1 LERNANFARNGVV
14 HKVDYPMIPAFINI
28 RQRIAQLPETPSNP
42 NDSYAIAKQAL
53 ALTGLDVELER
64 VDRVT
69 VLLPNDAAFNAFLAL
84 NNINSIYDIPVATLT
99 ELMKF
104 HVLTRRMFFLDL
116 SPASGP
122 LVSVKTLQGE
132 NMNTPRRTGTTA
144 TSVAGATEYVGIP
157 SLFNNNPAG
166 RIDMKLSN
174 GNIHCIRKV
183 QVPKAVKLKQVP

>member
-28 RQRIAQLPETPSNP
+28 RQRIAQLPENPSTPYNSF
-42 NDSYAIAKQAL
+42 AIAKQAL
-53 ALTGLDVELER
+53 ALTGLDVELEK

-69 VLLPNDAAFNAFLAL
+69 VLLPNDEAFNAFLAL

-104 HVLTRRMFFLDL
+104 HVLTRRMFILDV
-116 SPASGP
+116 SPGSPSAP
-122 LVSVKTLQGE
+122 FVRVKTLQGE
-132 NMNTPRRTGTTA
+132 IMDTPRATTD
-144 TSVAGATEYVGIP
+144 EYVAIP
-157 SLFNNNPAG
+157 SNVTGVYPAIGSNPAG

-183 QVPKAVKLKQVP
+183 QVPKAVKLKKVS